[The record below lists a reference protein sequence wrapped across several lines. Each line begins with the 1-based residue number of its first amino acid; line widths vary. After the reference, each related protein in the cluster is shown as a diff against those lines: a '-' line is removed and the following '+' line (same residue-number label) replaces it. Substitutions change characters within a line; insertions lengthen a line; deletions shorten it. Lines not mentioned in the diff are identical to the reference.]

1 MSKPVSLQSVIDG
14 MEMQFAEST
23 SYLNKKTGEVISVT
37 DEELRAAENE
47 DPLDNFPEWQQEAIQ
62 VAQDVF
68 ENFDNYIEL
77 PSQYDIHE
85 YAIMERFCLSI
96 EYERISEELLSA
108 IRGSGAFRRFKD
120 AIHRLKVAEAWYRFR
135 DQAYR
140 QIAID
145 WCEQHGIEYVDSGN

>member
-1 MSKPVSLQSVIDG
+1 MNKPVSLQGIIDG
-14 MEMQFAEST
+14 MDMQFAEST

-37 DEELRAAENE
+37 IEEFRAVENE
-47 DPLDNFPEWQQEAIQ
+47 DPLDDYPEWQQQAIQ

-68 ENFDNYIEL
+68 ENPDDYIEL
-77 PSQYDIHE
+77 PSQYEIHE
-85 YAIMERFCLSI
+85 YAIMERFCLSV

-108 IRGSGAFRRFKD
+108 IRGHGAFRRFKD

-140 QIAID
+140 EIAIE
-145 WCEQHGIEYVDSGN
+145 WCEQHGIEYTEE